1 MSIIEEATR
10 RLEQL
15 QKAGVAVP
23 WEAAQATRPTGN
35 GAAAPAR
42 PANPVTPVAPAVPA
56 TTATPAEPAGS
67 AEDIRVD
74 HATRPEPAGRMT
86 IDLDALGAEGYV
98 VPSQVRSKMAA
109 EFRDVKRAL
118 LKNARTQGEAA
129 NPRGM
134 LIAVTSA
141 VPGEGKT
148 FCAINLAMSMAME
161 VDTAVI
167 LVDADVVRPTVLTR
181 LGAAGHP
188 VGLLD
193 LLVRNDLP
201 LHEALASTNVPKL
214 SVMASG
220 SRSERSPELLGSKA
234 MSHLLDR
241 LVAEYA
247 DHVVIFDAPP
257 LLLASEASILAA
269 AVGQVVMV
277 VEAARTP
284 CQLVT
289 KAFAAVKNCPVVLSV
304 LNKGA
309 ERAAEHRYGDYYG

>member
-1 MSIIEEATR
+1 MGIIEEATR

-15 QKAGVAVP
+15 EKAGVAVP
-23 WEAAQATRPTGN
+23 WEAAHPVRA
-35 GAAAPAR
+35 GAGSAPAPAR
-42 PANPVTPVAPAVPA
+42 PRRSSGASDAALVDPA
-56 TTATPAEPAGS
+56 
-67 AEDIRVD
+67 
-74 HATRPEPAGRMT
+74 RPDPSGRLT

-98 VPSQVRSKMAA
+98 VPAQVRSRTAA

-118 LKNARTQGEAA
+118 LKNARAQGEAS
-129 NPRGM
+129 NLRGT
-134 LIAVTSA
+134 LVAVTSA

-181 LGAAGHP
+181 LGAPGHP

-193 LLVRNDLP
+193 LLVRDDLP
-201 LHEALASTNVPKL
+201 LHEALISTNVPKL
-214 SVMASG
+214 TVMASG
-220 SRSERSPELLGSKA
+220 SRNERSPELLGSNA
-234 MSHLLDR
+234 MGRLLDR
-241 LVAEYA
+241 LAAEYA

-257 LLLASEASILAA
+257 LLLASEASILAS

-277 VEAARTP
+277 VEASRTP
-284 CQLVT
+284 SHLVS

-304 LNKGA
+304 LNKGV
-309 ERAAEHRYGDYYG
+309 ERAAEQRYGDYYG